1 MAKRKKQEIQERG
14 ASADM
19 AGDTTASNPER
30 ERIAARAYE
39 LYLARGRT
47 DGLAD
52 EDWYAAERELSGDR
66 ARSRRQA

>member
-1 MAKRKKQEIQERG
+1 MAKRKKQEIQERSV
-14 ASADM
+14 SADM
-19 AGDTTASNPER
+19 ARPTASNPER

-66 ARSRRQA
+66 GRSKR

>member
-1 MAKRKKQEIQERG
+1 MAKRKKQEIQDRG
-14 ASADM
+14 ASADDM
-19 AGDTTASNPER
+19 ARGTTASNPEP

-39 LYLARGRT
+39 LYVARGRT

-66 ARSRRQA
+66 ARSKR